1 MQSYGIEGSVLRLL
15 KDYLTGRQQRVV
27 LNGKTLSQLNL
38 TASVPQ
44 SSVLEPLL
52 FLIAINNFPDDIA
65 SSYKIFANDKF
76 LFLKIENKCY
86 SNFYLMKTWKQ

>member
-1 MQSYGIEGSVLRLL
+1 MQREILRGFPRYFKSLWSGLVFKVFKLQSYGIEGSVLRLL

-27 LNGKTLSQLNL
+27 LNGKTSSQLNL

-65 SSYKIFANDKF
+65 
-76 LFLKIENKCY
+76 
-86 SNFYLMKTWKQ
+86 

>member
-1 MQSYGIEGSVLRLL
+1 MVFKVFKLQSYGIEGSVLRLL

-52 FLIAINNFPDDIA
+52 FLIDINNFPDDIA
-65 SSYKIFANDKF
+65 SSYKIFAND
-76 LFLKIENKCY
+76 
-86 SNFYLMKTWKQ
+86 